1 MTSEPSEEAI
11 SSFISFTNT
20 SRDQAISF
28 LKAND
33 LDSNKAIN
41 AYFEDPTGPHIQVS
55 SYHDDTGPSAY
66 QIERS
71 DAAASAPI
79 PPSRPPSTSNMR
91 DAAHAV
97 ELPPPPA
104 PSQDAKGNGLS
115 LAEQEERQLQQA
127 VAMSL
132 NQNLG
137 QQETGVTTTGQH
149 FGRATR
155 DHYEQDDWA
164 MTLFNSSAREIVISP
179 DPVDRKRQ
187 PAEPAFIRP
196 TQDSLY
202 LSGLFTILH
211 AIPLAR
217 EALLLR
223 NKVLSNYGHD
233 AQWWNGQPIYLP
245 KIVSIHDAQDGNTEW
260 DDILFESQ
268 RIVAFL
274 DYTTRA
280 FGSTDALAG
289 LKRLETY
296 GSSSAV
302 GTFLEAWQE
311 AAVAADPGNPLAT
324 VFSSMAYKRP
334 PKTDDS
340 SATEQEA
347 SIDEEPIDKEFFTL
361 EPYVEPIH
369 GQTLYDVLDGT
380 MWSDTPG
387 EELDDVWLEH
397 VADVLTI
404 QLDSVD
410 TTAKAIDVKI
420 PAAFYPDR
428 YLASCRDIARE
439 YRLQRLRI
447 REDVVKLRSLMD
459 RLSVG
464 SGSSKGVTSREALD
478 KAADAA
484 TSLAPQ
490 TESNKDSTSVQKLA
504 LQLKAISRKIEDKLK
519 ELESRQQQA
528 LESLKSYS
536 KYLTEP
542 STSPGEPPVHKYT
555 LRGVCTEPHV
565 TYVLR
570 RSIPN
575 DTTTPK
581 PDDYEWW
588 RISFSVD
595 DAKSRQ
601 AQTGRPAPRDAD
613 VIGYTVRK
621 VREVE
626 VLRAAREESKNVLL
640 VYANSNAMNYKEE
653 PAPTPLQRFVSDDNA
668 AFEKELQE
676 WENTADTRQNADT
689 EWEQTVGSRPAYP
702 SPSIGQEDMPA
713 SKVNVFDYQ
722 VASFDDDPA
731 EGQEMQERG
740 GRPLLG
746 QSTSLAHQG
755 QNSGPGWNS

>member
-20 SRDQAISF
+20 SRSQAISF

-41 AYFEDPTGPHIQVS
+41 AYFEDPTGPHFQVS
-55 SYHDDTGPSAY
+55 GYHNDTGASAY
-66 QIERS
+66 QIEHS
-71 DAAASAPI
+71 EAPAPAPI

-91 DAAHAV
+91 DATHAV

-104 PSQDAKGNGLS
+104 PSQDTKGNSLS

-187 PAEPAFIRP
+187 QAEPAFIRP

-211 AIPLAR
+211 SIPLAR

-223 NKVLSNYGHD
+223 NKVLSNYGYD

-260 DDILFESQ
+260 DDILYESQ
-268 RIVAFL
+268 RIIAFL
-274 DYTTRA
+274 DSTTRA

-296 GSSSAV
+296 GSGSAV

-311 AAVAADPGNPLAT
+311 AAVAADPGNPLTT

-347 SIDEEPIDKEFFTL
+347 SFDEEPIDKEFFTL

-397 VADVLTI
+397 VADILTI

-410 TTAKAIDVKI
+410 TTARAIDVKI

-439 YRLQRLRI
+439 YRLQRLQI
-447 REDVVKLRSLMD
+447 REDVVRLRSLMD
-459 RLSVG
+459 RFSA
-464 SGSSKGVTSREALD
+464 SGSAVASSQVLE

-484 TSLAPQ
+484 ASLGPQ
-490 TESNKDSTSVQKLA
+490 DEASNEEITSVQDLA

-528 LESLKSYS
+528 MESLKSYS

-570 RSIPN
+570 RSIADNITEPN
-575 DTTTPK
+575 
-581 PDDYEWW
+581 PDEYEWW
-588 RISFSVD
+588 RISFSVE

-601 AQTGRPAPRDAD
+601 AQTGRSAPTDAD
-613 VIGYTVRK
+613 VIGYTARK

-640 VYANSNAMNYKEE
+640 VYANSNAMNYKGG
-653 PAPTPLQRFVSDDNA
+653 PVPVPLQRFVSDDNA
-668 AFEKELQE
+668 AFEKELRE
-676 WENTADTRQNADT
+676 WENTADSSRDADT

-702 SPSIGQEDMPA
+702 SPSIGQEDVPA

-731 EGQEMQERG
+731 EEQEMQEKR
-740 GRPLLG
+740 RPLLG
-746 QSTSLAHQG
+746 QAASHAHLG
-755 QNSGPGWNS
+755 QASGPGWTS

>member
-1 MTSEPSEEAI
+1 MTGVHRVCAPSQK
-11 SSFISFTNT
+11 
-20 SRDQAISF
+20 R
-28 LKAND
+28 
-33 LDSNKAIN
+33 LDSLLTA
-41 AYFEDPTGPHIQVS
+41 
-55 SYHDDTGPSAY
+55 SAY
-66 QIERS
+66 EVEHS
-71 DAAASAPI
+71 DAPAPAPI

-97 ELPPPPA
+97 EMPPPPA
-104 PSQDAKGNGLS
+104 PSQDTKGNGLS

-137 QQETGVTTTGQH
+137 QQETGITTTGQH

-211 AIPLAR
+211 SIPLAR

-223 NKVLSNYGHD
+223 NKALSNYGHD

-245 KIVSIHDAQDGNTEW
+245 KVVSVHDARDSNTEW
-260 DDILFESQ
+260 DEILYESQ

-274 DYTTRA
+274 DSTTRA
-280 FGSTDALAG
+280 FGSIDALAG

-334 PKTDDS
+334 PKPDDS

-410 TTAKAIDVKI
+410 TAAKAIDVKI

-428 YLASCRDIARE
+428 YLASCRDIARV
-439 YRLQRLRI
+439 YRLQRLQI
-447 REDVVKLRSLMD
+447 REDVVRLRSLMD
-459 RLSVG
+459 RITA
-464 SGSSKGVTSREALD
+464 SGSARGFTSREVLE
-478 KAADAA
+478 KAANAA
-484 TSLAPQ
+484 ASLAPQ
-490 TESNKDSTSVQKLA
+490 AEESNEDRASVQELA

-519 ELESRQQQA
+519 ELENRQEQA
-528 LESLKSYS
+528 LERLESCS

-542 STSPGEPPVHKYT
+542 PTSPGEPPVHKYT

-565 TYVLR
+565 TYVLW
-570 RSIPN
+570 RSKL
-575 DTTTPK
+575 DSTTEPK
-581 PDDYEWW
+581 LDDYEWW

-601 AQTGRPAPRDAD
+601 VQAGRSAPTDAD
-613 VIGYTVRK
+613 VIGYTARK

-626 VLRAAREESKNVLL
+626 VLRAAREESRNVLL

-653 PAPTPLQRFVSDDNA
+653 PAPAPLQRFVSEDNA

-676 WENTADTRQNADT
+676 WENTASTRKYTDT

-702 SPSIGQEDMPA
+702 SPSTGQEDVPA

-731 EGQEMQERG
+731 EGQEMQEVG
-740 GRPLLG
+740 AAVTWSSCQSCPSGRK
-746 QSTSLAHQG
+746 
-755 QNSGPGWNS
+755 SGPSWTS